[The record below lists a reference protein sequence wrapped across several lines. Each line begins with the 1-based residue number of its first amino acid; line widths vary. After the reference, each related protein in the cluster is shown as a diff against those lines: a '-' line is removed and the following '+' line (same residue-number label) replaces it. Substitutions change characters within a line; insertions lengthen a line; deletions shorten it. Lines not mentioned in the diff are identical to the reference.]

1 MKKMLRCAGVHI
13 YQMLVHPIFAI
24 LVLAVCL
31 LMLTT
36 EVHYYTLAGEEQKTI
51 LELIVFQGRSW
62 LMENRPITV
71 EELILQQPHRGLV
84 DYIVILAAL
93 PFVNLFFKERA
104 SRVLRSRIQ
113 REGKIRF
120 GLTRIFS
127 GCIVGGLGVFLG
139 AVLFLG
145 IVSFFLPS
153 TICDS
158 GTWTEIYGEGN
169 IHVLLVEHLAKFFFY
184 GCLASLPSAV
194 LAAFTRDIYLCL
206 MIPFFICW
214 ILTIFQSYLISLLDL
229 EHPEEKGTIW
239 NILRWIRE
247 YGRMESVMQISL
259 LQCFFVCAGGICIA
273 SILFQARLL
282 TRRDQ
287 GA

>member
-1 MKKMLRCAGVHI
+1 MKKTLRCVGVHI
-13 YQMLVHPIFAI
+13 YQMLVHPIFPI

-36 EVHYYTLAGEEQKTI
+36 EVRYYTLAGEEQKTI

-62 LMENRPITV
+62 LMENSPITM
-71 EELILQQPHRGLV
+71 EELILQQPQRGLV

-93 PFVNLFFKERA
+93 PFVNLFFKERT

-127 GCIVGGLGVFLG
+127 GCIVGGFGVFLG
-139 AVLFLG
+139 AVLFWG
-145 IVSFFLPS
+145 IVSLFLPS
-153 TICDS
+153 TIYAS

-169 IHVLLVEHLAKFFFY
+169 IHLLLLEHLAKFFFY

-206 MIPFFICW
+206 MIPFAICW
-214 ILTIFQSYLISLLDL
+214 ILTILQSYLTSLLDI
-229 EHPEEKGTIW
+229 EHPEEKGAIW
-239 NILRWIRE
+239 NFLRWVRE
-247 YGRMESVMQISL
+247 YGRMESVMQL
-259 LQCFFVCAGGICIA
+259 PLRQCFLVCAGGICIA
-273 SILFQARLL
+273 SILFQVRLV